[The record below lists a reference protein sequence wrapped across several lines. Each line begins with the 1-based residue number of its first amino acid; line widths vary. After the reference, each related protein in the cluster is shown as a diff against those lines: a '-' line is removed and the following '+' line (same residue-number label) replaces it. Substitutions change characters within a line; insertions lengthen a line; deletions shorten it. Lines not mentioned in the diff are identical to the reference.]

1 MYDDSAQGLLVG
13 RWPNGQAATGFDAKR
28 VLRYGRGGD

>member
-13 RWPNGQAATGFDAKR
+13 RCPNGQADTGFDAKR
-28 VLRYGRGGD
+28 VLAGRGGR